1 MGKYDRIE
9 RIKQRVSLLDYAR
22 SIGLPVRRPG
32 DRCASLEPGSE
43 NPTAMLFDEN
53 RWYDFKSGQGGDV
66 IDLCAIAKHNGD
78 RGAAIRELGGDD
90 PAYDGWQK
98 YTQKLCA
105 QVGYWQTQL
114 READFTYLKRRGISK
129 KTAARL
135 RLGYDP
141 QSGRLTIPY
150 FKNGYVAYVV
160 TRQREEDGSPK
171 YKKDAFDG
179 MNENIPWGL
188 QTLDRLVSLNFGVT
202 VNQNSYPCPQ
212 EENDND
218 DGLTR
223 DPENQDTSKILNQSS
238 TTEKIIVIA
247 EGAFDAISWEQEG
260 YAVLSP
266 MGGYFSKEATEQ
278 VVQVCKGA
286 DKVFVCFDSD
296 GPGTRFQL
304 DMGKLMFRHH
314 IPFVCGHLN
323 GVKDISDYYAAGG
336 DLGALIREAEPGLNA
351 LCGHLAQDREAFK
364 AFALEAGRYT
374 GRPEMAELFEAAAQ
388 YFPQAKTWLATVEK
402 MATSAPMENTIK
414 KEIVKNYRLRYSEY
428 LGFYEYEGGVWER
441 RTDTEVKKYIADAL
455 GQYQTGTRL
464 NSILKLVQAEVSA
477 EEQYNTKPIF
487 NFKNCVL
494 ELETG
499 TVREH
504 RESDLSTVQVDY
516 EYKPDTWSP
525 RWAQFIDEVSGGDE
539 ARGNLLQEIAGYVLF
554 NDCSLQKCFFL
565 IGDGANGKSVFLDIL
580 TEVFGRGNVSNV
592 SMGGL
597 MEPFQKIQLLT
608 SILNISNETSTS
620 IKGAEEEFKKV
631 VAGNIISGCYKNKDF
646 VNFQPRAK
654 MISACN
660 EYMKTRDT
668 TLGFLRRV
676 CFVAFK
682 SRFVDDP
689 GAGEYKADKTL
700 TATLMTQL
708 PAIFNWAYSGYKV
721 LKEQKR
727 FTVTADNEELMDDF
741 QRLSNPVMGFIE
753 EVDPHGVVSRTELY
767 KQYKSWAEE
776 AGHNIMSRTSFIQK
790 FRQTAK
796 QYGIGVFETKYAGER
811 RFIIKEVPQA
821 PQNCPKNAPKTNP

>member
-32 DRCASLEPGSE
+32 DRCASLEPGSS

-53 RWYDFKSGQGGDV
+53 RWYDFKAGQGGDV
-66 IDLCAIAKHNGD
+66 IDLCAIVKHNGD

-90 PAYDGWQK
+90 PAYDGWKK

-105 QVGYWQTQL
+105 RVGYWQTQL
-114 READFTYLKRRGISK
+114 RKEDWTYLKRRRINADTVK
-129 KTAARL
+129 RL

-160 TRQREEDGSPK
+160 TRQRDDAGSPK
-171 YKKDAFDG
+171 YKKDALDG

-188 QTLDRLVSLNFGVT
+188 QTLDRLVSSNFKLT
-202 VNQNSYPCPQ
+202 VNCGEYPAPH
-212 EENDND
+212 EKSDNDN
-218 DGLTR
+218 GPINEL
-223 DPENQDTSKILNQSS
+223 ENQCLYENLNKGSNN
-238 TTEKIIVIA
+238 EKVIVIA

-304 DMGKLMFRHH
+304 DMGKLMFKHR
-314 IPFVCGHLN
+314 ISFVCGHLN

-336 DLGALIREAEPGLNA
+336 DLSALIRDAEPGLNV
-351 LCGHLAQDREAFK
+351 LCKHLAQDREAFK
-364 AFALEAGRYT
+364 AFAMEAGRYT
-374 GRPEMAELFEAAAQ
+374 GRPEMAELFETAAQ
-388 YFPQAKTWLATVEK
+388 YFPRAKTWLGTVEK

-414 KEIVKNYRLRYSEY
+414 KEIVKRYRLRYSEY
-428 LGFYEYEGGVWER
+428 LGFYEYEGGVWQR

-455 GQYQTGTRL
+455 GQYQTGARL
-464 NSILKLVQAEVSA
+464 NGILKLVQAEVSA
-477 EEQYNTKPIF
+477 EDQYNTKPIF

-516 EYKPDTWSP
+516 EYKPDVWSP
-525 RWAQFIDEVSGGDE
+525 RWAQFIDEISGGDE
-539 ARGNLLQEIAGYVLF
+539 ARGNLLREIAGYVLF

-608 SILNISNETSTS
+608 SILNISNETSSS

-646 VNFQPRAK
+646 VSFQPRAK
-654 MISACN
+654 MVSACN

-668 TLGFLRRV
+668 TVGFLRRV

-689 GAGEYKADKTL
+689 APGEYKADKNL
-700 TATLMTQL
+700 TEKLMAEL

-721 LKEQKR
+721 LKQQKR
-727 FTVTADNEELMDDF
+727 FTVTNDNEELMEDF

-753 EVDPHGVVSRTELY
+753 EVNPQGIISRSELY
-767 KQYKSWAEE
+767 KKYKLWAED
-776 AGHNIMSRTSFIQK
+776 AGHNVMSRTSFIQK
-790 FRQTAK
+790 FKQTAR
-796 QYGIGVFETKYAGER
+796 QYGMGVYETIYAGDR
-811 RFIIKEVPQA
+811 RFIIKEVHQVH
-821 PQNCPKNAPKTNP
+821 QSAPKSAPR